1 MFINRWM
8 DKDVVYK
15 HNGILLLFSHAVVSD
30 FLWLHGLQHAR
41 PPCPL
46 KFAQIHVHCIGDTI
60 QPFHPLTPSSLSAL
74 HLSQHHRLFQWVI
87 CSIRWPK
94 YWSFSFSISPSNE
107 YLGLISLKIG
117 SSPCCPRD
125 SQESSPAPQF
135 KGINSLE
142 LWLLYGSALTNVHY
156 HWQDH
161 SLDYTDLCPQSNVCF
176 STWCLGLS

>member
-94 YWSFSFSISPSNE
+94 YWIFSFSISPSNE
-107 YLGLISLKIG
+107 FLGLISLKIDWFISLG
-117 SSPCCPRD
+117 SQGLSGVF
-125 SQESSPAPQF
+125 SSTTVQRHQF
-135 KGINSLE
+135 FG
-142 LWLLYGSALTNVHY
+142 ALT
-156 HWQDH
+156 
-161 SLDYTDLCPQSNVCF
+161 SLRF
-176 STWCLGLS
+176 SSHKCTLPLAWP

>member
-46 KFAQIHVHCIGDTI
+46 KFAQIHVHCTGDTI

-107 YLGLISLKIG
+107 YLGLISLKIDWFISLLSQG
-117 SSPCCPRD
+117 LSGVFSSTTVQRH
-125 SQESSPAPQF
+125 QF
-135 KGINSLE
+135 FG
-142 LWLLYGSALTNVHY
+142 ALT
-156 HWQDH
+156 
-161 SLDYTDLCPQSNVCF
+161 SLRF
-176 STWCLGLS
+176 SSHKCTLPLARP